1 MYRHPYIDLDESND
15 NYLNILLDKISKEN
29 ESVFLLGDF
38 NVDLL
43 KYDTDA
49 PTNEFL
55 YLISSHMFLRHTV
68 RPTRIIT
75 TSKTLIDNIFSNIH
89 TPSSISVNLI
99 ASISDHFPQFLLV
112 PDIFFKFV
120 TT

>member
-1 MYRHPYIDLDESND
+1 MYRHPNIDLDESND
-15 NYLNILLDKISKEN
+15 NYLNIFLDKISKEN
-29 ESVFLLGDF
+29 KCVFLLGDF

-43 KYDTDA
+43 KNDTDA

-55 YLISSHMFLRHTV
+55 DSISSHMFLRHTV
-68 RPTRIIT
+68 QPTRIIT
-75 TSKTLIDNIFSNIH
+75 TSKILIDNIFSNIH

-99 ASISDHFPQFLLV
+99 VSISDHSPQFLLV